1 MNLKREKHLHN
12 VVEYKHFKERVSQG
26 AKKGQ

>member
-1 MNLKREKHLHN
+1 MKLKKEKHLN
-12 VVEYKHFKERVSQG
+12 SVVEYEHFKERISQG